1 MQHLSWCY
9 VSTAT
14 PAFDPARLDDLY
26 AQGRAFNAPRRVSGV
41 LLFCNGRFCQ
51 LIEGPAASMEEVIGR
66 VQSSSLHTDLLTLH
80 REPITLPVFPSWSLG
95 TASDWRGQ
103 RMPHDLDSGRFGRI
117 RFVGFRRGLGVS
129 FGGRFLGLGRRR
141 PPGASAVES

>member
-51 LIEGPAASMEEVIGR
+51 LLEGPAASMEEVIGR
-66 VQSSSLHTDLLTLH
+66 VQRSSLHTDVLTLH

-103 RMPHDLDSGRFGRI
+103 RMPHDLDSGRFGFLTPTQRAACRVLT
-117 RFVGFRRGLGVS
+117 RFIDWEEA
-129 FGGRFLGLGRRR
+129 
-141 PPGASAVES
+141 GAAQDFTPTRY

>member
-51 LIEGPAASMEEVIGR
+51 LLEGPAASMEEVIGR
-66 VQSSSLHTDLLTLH
+66 VQRSSLHTDLLTLH
-80 REPITLPVFPSWSLG
+80 REPITLPVFPSW
-95 TASDWRGQ
+95 
-103 RMPHDLDSGRFGRI
+103 
-117 RFVGFRRGLGVS
+117 
-129 FGGRFLGLGRRR
+129 
-141 PPGASAVES
+141 

>member
-14 PAFDPARLDDLY
+14 PAFDPARRVE
-26 AQGRAFNAPRRVSGV
+26 RAPLGVLVVQPRRVSGV

-51 LIEGPAASMEEVIGR
+51 LLEGPAASMEEVIGR
-66 VQSSSLHTDLLTLH
+66 VQRSSLHTDLLTLH

-103 RMPHDLDSGRFGRI
+103 RMPHDLDSGRFGFLTPTQRAACRVLT
-117 RFVGFRRGLGVS
+117 RFIDWEEA
-129 FGGRFLGLGRRR
+129 
-141 PPGASAVES
+141 GAAQDFTPTRY